1 MSKVI
6 IEVIGGVAHLVSAPA
21 GVEVEIIDLDNEGGQ
36 DDN

>member
-21 GVEVEIIDLDNEGGQ
+21 GIDVEIIDLDNEGGQ